1 MKDEKQAG
9 IKGSGIIDML
19 LYDPGVKLC
28 GGRWSEGDEL
38 SYSRQ
43 VLLRTRVSKRQKTG
57 RLNRGKQA
65 GKTEG
70 KARMKA

>member
-1 MKDEKQAG
+1 MKNEKQAG
-9 IKGSGIIDML
+9 LKGSGTID
-19 LYDPGVKLC
+19 PEVKLC

-43 VLLRTRVSKRQKTG
+43 ALLRTRVSKRQKIG

-70 KARMKA
+70 KAHMKA